1 MGCAMHKGPQPSEG
15 PPSIRGAPTI
25 WGALSNL
32 KGLDNLRG
40 PQQSEWPRQSEGP
53 HQSERPTA
61 NWGAPAI
68 RKAPAI
74 WGALSNLK
82 SPWQSE
88 GPYQLERPPAI
99 WGATAIWGVSAIWGT
114 LSNWGSDPWELLSF
128 RSSFRPMLSIWLEKC
143 RRNLAAAMDYIA
155 SSSIMLSRI
164 SAMWL
169 LGDTR
174 VQQKMHMCAVWTRV
188 HSHVF
193 MWQWMPSWQSLI
205 ELDYI

>member
-15 PPSIRGAPTI
+15 PPSIRGAPAI

-88 GPYQLERPPAI
+88 GPYQLERPLAI
-99 WGATAIWGVSAIWGT
+99 WGATAIWGCQQSEGPSAIEGLTPESCYHFAQAFVQCCQFGWKSVDGIWQPLWIT
-114 LSNWGSDPWELLSF
+114 LP
-128 RSSFRPMLSIWLEKC
+128 
-143 RRNLAAAMDYIA
+143 AAA
-155 SSSIMLSRI
+155 SCCPELVRCGCSVTLGCNKRCTCVRSGLVCT
-164 SAMWL
+164 AMCSCDSECHRDRVWL
-169 LGDTR
+169 N
-174 VQQKMHMCAVWTRV
+174 
-188 HSHVF
+188 
-193 MWQWMPSWQSLI
+193 
-205 ELDYI
+205 